1 MRLAE
6 VAGLD
11 DELRRQVYHQA
22 LLRYIGCNADTYLLC
37 AAFGDEI
44 ALRPDL
50 ARIDLGS
57 HSEIVETFV
66 RAFTR
71 LFADAPPA
79 EMADAIQKGLA
90 EALQVSVP
98 IPGRHHVRNI
108 AQARNGRFEIV
119 KSLGAIEPNEAIVSN
134 NAQFGGGRR
143 GVMIP

>member
-1 MRLAE
+1 M
-6 VAGLD
+6 
-11 DELRRQVYHQA
+11 
-22 LLRYIGCNADTYLLC
+22 
-37 AAFGDEI
+37 
-44 ALRPDL
+44 
-50 ARIDLGS
+50 
-57 HSEIVETFV
+57 

-134 NAQFGGGRR
+134 NAQFGGGAAAE
-143 GVMIP
+143 